1 MRHILTILPLAA
13 AAFALSVPAQA
24 VVVPFGG
31 GASGTDPLGHVWQ
44 AANAP
49 APAWGQPGL
58 GNGTIAFNAGALTLG
73 DGRSFATQF
82 DFVLLLGTA
91 GVIDQTPPVGAAG
104 FETTTRF
111 SANTGAGFQL
121 WNATFIS
128 PQQVRFTA
136 PSYAAR
142 LKPGDL
148 FFVNVVFTQPVN
160 TQTFAFAGLWSNSVV
175 PEPATWA
182 LMIAGFGLV
191 GFAARRRRPLT
202 AVSA

>member
-1 MRHILTILPLAA
+1 MRLSLLLPLSATL
-13 AAFALSVPAQA
+13 AFAGAAHA

-31 GASGTDPLGHVWQ
+31 GAAGTDPLGHGWV
-44 AANAP
+44 ASNLP
-49 APAWGQPGL
+49 APAWGMPGL
-58 GNGTIAFNAGALTLG
+58 GAGTIQFNVGALTTG
-73 DGRSFATQF
+73 DGKPFATQF

-91 GVIDQTPPVGAAG
+91 GVIDQTPPAAPGG

-111 SANTGAGFQL
+111 SANTGSGFQL
-121 WNATFIS
+121 WNISFIS

-142 LKPGDL
+142 LTPGDS

-182 LMIAGFGLV
+182 MMIAGFGLV
-191 GFAARRRRPLT
+191 GFAARRRRPLM

>member
-1 MRHILTILPLAA
+1 MQRIIIGLSCAA
-13 AAFALSVPAQA
+13 AAFLASGPAGA

-31 GASGTDPLGHVWQ
+31 GASGTDPLGHVWV
-44 AANAP
+44 AANLP
-49 APAWGQPGL
+49 APAWGEPGL
-58 GNGTIAFNAGALTLG
+58 GAGTISFNPGGLTLG
-73 DGRSFATQF
+73 DGRAYATQF

-91 GVIDQTPPVGAAG
+91 GVIDQTPPAGAVG
-104 FETTTRF
+104 FELTTRF
-111 SANTGAGFQL
+111 SADTGAGFQL
-121 WNATFIS
+121 WNATFLS

-136 PSYAAR
+136 PSFAAR
-142 LKPGDL
+142 LTPGDS

-182 LMIAGFGLV
+182 LLITGFGLV
-191 GFAARRRRPLT
+191 GVAARRRRPLT